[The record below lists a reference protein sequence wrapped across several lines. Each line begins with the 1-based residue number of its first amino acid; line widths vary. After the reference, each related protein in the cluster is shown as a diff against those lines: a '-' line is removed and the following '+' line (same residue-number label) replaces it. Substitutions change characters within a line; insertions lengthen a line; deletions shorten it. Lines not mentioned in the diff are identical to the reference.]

1 MIVVQS
7 VVVSLRN
14 IATQNPNH
22 TVASTVR
29 RILHQ
34 EMRLIFKKWD
44 SVFNPVVTVVGV
56 FFLGGGLY
64 GMALFRHVLQHP
76 IVLVV
81 AALPTLVAAIGALI
95 LVREIQL
102 FRAR

>member
-1 MIVVQS
+1 
-7 VVVSLRN
+7 
-14 IATQNPNH
+14 
-22 TVASTVR
+22 
-29 RILHQ
+29 
-34 EMRLIFKKWD
+34 
-44 SVFNPVVTVVGV
+44 
-56 FFLGGGLY
+56 
-64 GMALFRHVLQHP
+64 MALFRHVLQYP